1 MSSTF
6 GFTWMFQLSILFVVF
21 PDETRKL
28 FIFIGLP
35 VIVPT
40 QCLRSE
46 CQNNLC
52 LLEKLVCF
60 LTSNAA
66 LVLVQNFQY
75 IAIQLLLSFS

>member
-6 GFTWMFQLSILFVVF
+6 GFNWMFQLSIVFIEF

-28 FIFIGLP
+28 FISKGLP

-46 CQNNLC
+46 CQNNFC
-52 LLEKLVCF
+52 LLEKLVC
-60 LTSNAA
+60 LSTSTAA
-66 LVLVQNFQY
+66 LVLVQNFQC
-75 IAIQLLLSFS
+75 IATQLLLSFS

>member
-1 MSSTF
+1 MSLIF
-6 GFTWMFQLSILFVVF
+6 GFNWMIQLSIVFIVF

-28 FIFIGLP
+28 FLYIGLP
-35 VIVPT
+35 VIVPI

-52 LLEKLVCF
+52 ILEKLVCF
-60 LTSNAA
+60 LTSTTA
-66 LVLVQNFQY
+66 LVLVQSFQY